1 MGKAKFKTQK
11 TFDDTKGGAGNKA
24 PRVDELT
31 DLLKLPPNEWI
42 TLRFVGPTVSYGIHW
57 IKTKKQDGK
66 ETSFPAVCLSY
77 DPETEETDSTRECP
91 WCDAENELI
100 RFGPEY
106 YSNAI
111 VRSLQEDEP
120 SKKSKPTEEEAESG
134 FKKKG
139 SKTWTPVRAV
149 RLTRTL
155 VRELK
160 KLGALNR
167 VKDKK
172 SGETKAYPLS
182 HPKYGCD
189 INIMYD
195 PNEKT
200 PAKKYMVQKGERTAL
215 TEDEQEYLM
224 QPIEDLQKP
233 DSLKEANKSFERW
246 AEKMD
251 VGAKK
256 NKKKSKDEDEDDDSD
271 DEDEDEDEAPKGKG
285 KKAPAAKKGKSKD
298 EDEDDE
304 DSDDS
309 DDDEDD
315 EDDKPAK
322 KKAGKKASKSD
333 DEDEDEDDE
342 DDEDEDDEPK
352 SKKKP
357 AGKKSKKDDDDE
369 DDDEDEDEDDD
380 EDEKPSKK
388 SKAKSKGK
396 KGDDEDDDLDD
407 EDDEDEDEK
416 PKKGAKAAKGKKKSK
431 DEDED
436 DDDLDDDD
444 EDEPKS
450 KKKPAKKSKKDDDDE
465 DDEDLDDDEDE
476 DDEPKAKKGK
486 DKKKSKPAAKGKK
499 SKKDDDDEDD
509 LDDDE
514 DD

>member
-1 MGKAKFKTQK
+1 LGKAKFKTEK

-31 DLLKLPPNEWI
+31 DLLKLPPSEWI

-91 WCDAENELI
+91 WCDAESELI

-120 SKKSKPTEEEAESG
+120 SKKQKHTEEEKESG

-139 SKTWTPVRAV
+139 SKSWTPIRAV

-215 TEDEQEYLM
+215 SDEEQEYLM

-233 DSLKEANKSFERW
+233 DSLKESNKSFERW

-251 VGAKK
+251 VGS
-256 NKKKSKDEDEDDDSD
+256 KKKSKKKDDEDDEDSD
-271 DEDEDEDEAPKGKG
+271 EDDEDEAPKGKG
-285 KKAPAAKKGKSKD
+285 KKGPAAKKGKSKKD
-298 EDEDDE
+298 DDEDDE
-304 DSDDS
+304 DTDS
-309 DDDEDD
+309 DDDDEDDD

-333 DEDEDEDDE
+333 DDE
-342 DDEDEDDEPK
+342 DDEDEDSDDEDDDEDEPK

-369 DDDEDEDEDDD
+369 DEDEDEDEDDD

-388 SKAKSKGK
+388 SKAKAKSKK
-396 KGDDEDDDLDD
+396 DDEDDLDD
-407 EDDEDEDEK
+407 DDEDEDEK
-416 PKKGAKAAKGKKKSK
+416 PKKGAKAKKKSK
-431 DEDED
+431 DE

-444 EDEPKS
+444 EDDEPKS
-450 KKKPAKKSKKDDDDE
+450 KKKPAKKSKKDDDEDE
-465 DDEDLDDDEDE
+465 DDDLDDDDEDE

-509 LDDDE
+509 LDEDE

>member
-1 MGKAKFKTQK
+1 LGKAKFKTEK

-31 DLLKLPPNEWI
+31 DLLKLPASEWI

-91 WCDAENELI
+91 WCDAESELI

-120 SKKSKPTEEEAESG
+120 SKKQKHTEEEKESG

-139 SKTWTPVRAV
+139 SKSWTPIRAV

-215 TEDEQEYLM
+215 SDEEQEYLM

-233 DSLKEANKSFERW
+233 DSLKESNKSFERW

-256 NKKKSKDEDEDDDSD
+256 NKKKSKDEDEDDEDSD
-271 DEDEDEDEAPKGKG
+271 EDDEDEAPKGKG
-285 KKAPAAKKGKSKD
+285 KKGPAAKKGKPKD
-298 EDEDDE
+298 DDDEDDE
-304 DSDDS
+304 DSDS

-315 EDDKPAK
+315 DEDEKPAK

-333 DEDEDEDDE
+333 DDEDEDDE
-342 DDEDEDDEPK
+342 DSDDDEDDEPK
-352 SKKKP
+352 SKKKKP

-369 DDDEDEDEDDD
+369 DEDEDEDDD

-388 SKAKSKGK
+388 SKAKAKSKK
-396 KGDDEDDDLDD
+396 DEDEDDDLDD
-407 EDDEDEDEK
+407 DDDEDDE
-416 PKKGAKAAKGKKKSK
+416 PKKGAKVKKKSK

-436 DDDLDDDD
+436 DDLDDDD
-444 EDEPKS
+444 DEDDEPKS
-450 KKKPAKKSKKDDDDE
+450 KKKASKKSKKDDDEDE
-465 DDEDLDDDEDE
+465 DDLDDDDDE

-486 DKKKSKPAAKGKK
+486 DKKKSKPAKGKK